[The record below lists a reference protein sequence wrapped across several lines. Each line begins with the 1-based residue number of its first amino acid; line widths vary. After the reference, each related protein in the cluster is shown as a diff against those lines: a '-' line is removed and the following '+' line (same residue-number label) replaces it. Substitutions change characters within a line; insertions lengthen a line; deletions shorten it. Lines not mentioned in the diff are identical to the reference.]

1 MKEAQ
6 VAQDT
11 TVTIK
16 DVPMPTPGPDQVV
29 IKVIVS
35 GSNPKDWKMPAYNV
49 EPNTNSGD
57 DIAGLIHSVGA
68 NVYEFKPGDRV
79 ASFHKMLTPGGSF
92 AEYAI
97 GHAHTTFH
105 IPHSVSFEAAATLPL
120 ASMTAAIG
128 LHQRMSLP
136 DPWSSKP
143 ATATSPTP
151 LVVYGGASAVGA
163 FAIKLARHAG
173 IHPIIAVAG
182 RGATYVESLI
192 DRAAGDT
199 IIDYRSGSDAIVSGI
214 KSALGGQKLHYAY
227 DAVSE
232 HGSYTNIVQVLEPDG
247 QLVLVLPGKEYEGIP
262 ETVKM
267 RVTNV
272 GEAHGGDAD
281 FAFVMFR
288 YLARG
293 LQEGWFEPHPYEV
306 VPGGLAGVE
315 TGLRN
320 LKEGKASAVKYVF
333 RVADE

>member
-163 FAIKLARHAG
+163 LPLNSPATLESTPSSPSQAAALPTWNRSSTELPATQSSITAAAPMPSSPVSSLPLAAKNYTTHTTPLANTGLIRISCKCSNQMASLSWCCR
-173 IHPIIAVAG
+173 G
-182 RGATYVESLI
+182 RS
-192 DRAAGDT
+192 
-199 IIDYRSGSDAIVSGI
+199 
-214 KSALGGQKLHYAY
+214 
-227 DAVSE
+227 
-232 HGSYTNIVQVLEPDG
+232 
-247 QLVLVLPGKEYEGIP
+247 
-262 ETVKM
+262 M
-267 RVTNV
+267 RV
-272 GEAHGGDAD
+272 
-281 FAFVMFR
+281 FPR
-288 YLARG
+288 L
-293 LQEGWFEPHPYEV
+293 
-306 VPGGLAGVE
+306 
-315 TGLRN
+315 
-320 LKEGKASAVKYVF
+320 
-333 RVADE
+333 